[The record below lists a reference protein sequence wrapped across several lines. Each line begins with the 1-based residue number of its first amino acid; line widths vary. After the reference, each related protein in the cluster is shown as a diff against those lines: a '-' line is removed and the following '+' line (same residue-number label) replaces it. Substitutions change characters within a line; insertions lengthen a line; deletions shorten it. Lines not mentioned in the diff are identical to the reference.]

1 MTKLLVAGSMNMD
14 MVTRVMRHPAPGE
27 TIHGQG
33 TNFFFGGKGANQAV
47 AAARSGAAVHMAGAL
62 GNDAF
67 GREIL
72 SGLSAEGINVDHVI
86 MKPVGTGT
94 AVITVDAEGE
104 NTIVL
109 SAGANGAYA
118 PDDVKEIDFTN
129 YYAVLLQNEIPWETN
144 RAILLQAKEAGIRAV
159 FNPAPAM
166 RMDPQFLPL
175 LDLLILNEIEAEA
188 ICGMPAGS
196 SDQAKRA
203 GERLVKSG
211 VRAVIITLGSR
222 GAVYADNSGEMMVI
236 PSFRVTAIDTTAA
249 GDTFIGAFAA
259 RYYSGHPLSFCL
271 RYASASA
278 ALAVSV
284 KGAQSSIPTEV
295 QVLKFMESAS
305 HGEP

>member
-129 YYAVLLQNEIPWETN
+129 YHAVLLQNEIPWETN
-144 RAILLQAKEAGIRAV
+144 RAILIRPR
-159 FNPAPAM
+159 PATRSSA
-166 RMDPQFLPL
+166 RLR
-175 LDLLILNEIEAEA
+175 LDTIPDTRSRSACDTHRRRRRWPYPSKA
-188 ICGMPAGS
+188 RKARF
-196 SDQAKRA
+196 QR
-203 GERLVKSG
+203 KS
-211 VRAVIITLGSR
+211 R
-222 GAVYADNSGEMMVI
+222 
-236 PSFRVTAIDTTAA
+236 F
-249 GDTFIGAFAA
+249 
-259 RYYSGHPLSFCL
+259 
-271 RYASASA
+271 
-278 ALAVSV
+278 
-284 KGAQSSIPTEV
+284 
-295 QVLKFMESAS
+295 
-305 HGEP
+305 